1 MYDMRFGGCHTH
13 VVTGYS
19 VCTGACVVQN
29 FLVCFEM
36 FVAALA
42 HHKYYN
48 FKVRSF
54 LSMPLP
60 PHSLMLLVPKAHSVP
75 RRPDP
80 PGPVA
85 SVVVKSCRLQEFKM
99 STGRASFKKA
109 VKELLPS
116 DLTVDAVRSM
126 RKASIFNPM
135 LSPSITSLPPRSSIV
150 PAPPDGGSV
159 SRMSV
164 SRAVRT
170 SAMGVPVAMPR
181 SGPLSSVQE
190 DGLGYDT
197 LGTPVDAKAIG
208 FQGAL

>member
-1 MYDMRFGGCHTH
+1 
-13 VVTGYS
+13 
-19 VCTGACVVQN
+19 
-29 FLVCFEM
+29 
-36 FVAALA
+36 
-42 HHKYYN
+42 
-48 FKVRSF
+48 
-54 LSMPLP
+54 
-60 PHSLMLLVPKAHSVP
+60 
-75 RRPDP
+75 
-80 PGPVA
+80 
-85 SVVVKSCRLQEFKM
+85 M

-135 LSPSITSLPPRSSIV
+135 LSPSITSLPPRSSTV

-170 SAMGVPVAMPR
+170 SAMGAGVPVAVPR
-181 SGPLSSVQE
+181 SGPLASVQE